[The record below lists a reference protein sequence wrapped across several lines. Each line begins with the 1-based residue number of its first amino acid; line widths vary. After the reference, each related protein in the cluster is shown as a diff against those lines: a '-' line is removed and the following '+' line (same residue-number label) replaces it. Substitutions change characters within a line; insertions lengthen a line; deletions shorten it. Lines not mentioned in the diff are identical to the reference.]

1 MKKALIVLLA
11 VCLSIALVAPVAMAK
26 GTNIK
31 IAHVVNEKDA
41 FHVCALKFKEIV
53 EEKTDGE
60 VTVTIFPNAKLGDER
75 ALLEGMKMGVVD
87 AGIITSGPIINF
99 IPEFGVFDLPF
110 LFRSPSH
117 AYAVLDGPV
126 GKTLLGKMEDQGWK
140 GLAYGERGFRNLTNS
155 KNAVKTPADVE
166 GLKIRLM
173 QNPIYVK
180 TFKTLGANAV
190 PMAWT
195 EALTALQQR
204 TIDGQE
210 NPLNVIVAF
219 KLYESQEY
227 LSLTRHAYAPNV
239 VMMGMRSWEKLT
251 SEQQEVVQEAAQ
263 LAAEAN
269 RKYDNDKAAEW
280 LAFLK
285 DQGMNVVE
293 DPDLAAF
300 REAVQPVYD
309 EYGSQFGEDLL
320 EAIAETKAE

>member
-11 VCLSIALVAPVAMAK
+11 VCLSVALVAPVAMAK

-53 EEKTDGE
+53 EEKTDGD

-126 GKTLLGKMEDQGWK
+126 GKTLLGKLEDQGWK

-155 KNAVKTPADVE
+155 KRAVKTPADVE
-166 GLKIRLM
+166 GLKVRLM

-195 EALTALQQR
+195 EALTALQQK

-239 VMMGMRSWEKLT
+239 VMMSMRSWDKLT
-251 SEQQEVVQEAAQ
+251 PEQQEVVQEAAQ

-269 RKYDNDKAAEW
+269 RKYDNDKAEEW